1 LANSVEHVLLIPPGT
16 QFSATL
22 SKAFIALEIGY
33 LATCCRLTFA
43 QTTSPKIWRD
53 VQENTQPI
61 LVDDPRVLAIPI
73 RECGEPLVDL
83 CEYPLLTT
91 TSHPKARSEAETRL
105 HCREGVAQRLLRA
118 DARLPEGIRLL
129 IVECHRPLELQDAYW
144 KDQLESLRERH
155 PDWPEDKLATENAK
169 FVAPPE
175 IVPPHS
181 TGGAVDVV
189 LVDAGGEELDMGSAL
204 NEKGPRMRT
213 DAQGLLQEARRNRE
227 LLLDAMECAE
237 FVNYPHEWWHF
248 SYGDR
253 YWAYA
258 KGHSAAIYG
267 AATLDLVARG

>member
-1 LANSVEHVLLIPPGT
+1 
-16 QFSATL
+16 
-22 SKAFIALEIGY
+22 
-33 LATCCRLTFA
+33 
-43 QTTSPKIWRD
+43 
-53 VQENTQPI
+53 
-61 LVDDPRVLAIPI
+61 
-73 RECGEPLVDL
+73 
-83 CEYPLLTT
+83 
-91 TSHPKARSEAETRL
+91 
-105 HCREGVAQRLLRA
+105 LRA
-118 DARLPEGIRLL
+118 DARLPEGVRLL

-144 KDQLESLRERH
+144 EDQLGALRERH

-189 LVDAGGEELDMGSAL
+189 LVDAGGEELEMGSLL

-213 DAQGLLQEARRNRE
+213 DAQGIPQEAKRNRE
-227 LLLDAMECAE
+227 LLLEAMESAE

-258 KGHSAAIYG
+258 KGQPAAIYG
-267 AATLDLVARG
+267 PATLDLVAGGDDR

>member
-1 LANSVEHVLLIPPGT
+1 MQVIIGS
-16 QFSATL
+16 
-22 SKAFIALEIGY
+22 FIALEIGY

-53 VQENTQPI
+53 MQENTQPI
-61 LVDDPRVLAIPI
+61 LVDDPRVLAVPI

-83 CEYPLLTT
+83 CEYPLLAT

-129 IVECHRPLELQDAYW
+129 IVECHRPLDLQDAYW
-144 KDQLESLRERH
+144 EDQLESLRERH

-181 TGGAVDVV
+181 TGGAVDLV
-189 LVDAGGEELDMGSAL
+189 LVDSEGEELDMGSAL
-204 NEKGPRMRT
+204 NEKGPLMRT
-213 DAQGLLQEARRNRE
+213 DARGLGQEARQNRI
-227 LLLDAMECAE
+227 LLLEAMESTG

-253 YWAYA
+253 YWAYT
-258 KGHSAAIYG
+258 KGEPAAIYG
-267 AATLDLVARG
+267 AATLDLVAGGDDR

>member
-1 LANSVEHVLLIPPGT
+1 
-16 QFSATL
+16 
-22 SKAFIALEIGY
+22 
-33 LATCCRLTFA
+33 
-43 QTTSPKIWRD
+43 

-181 TGGAVDVV
+181 TGGAVDLV
-189 LVDAGGEELDMGSAL
+189 LAGAEGEELDMGSAL
-204 NEKGPRMRT
+204 NEKGPLMRT
-213 DAQGLLQEARRNRE
+213 DARGLRQGLPEHPWLCACLLGESSPHCPQSSRPPTGSLNNSHCSRTRNLKKVICSIADGPTPISGTGPLRYPGRE
-227 LLLDAMECAE
+227 ER
-237 FVNYPHEWWHF
+237 N
-248 SYGDR
+248 S
-253 YWAYA
+253 
-258 KGHSAAIYG
+258 
-267 AATLDLVARG
+267 